1 MTILEIMKQIARQV
15 KDPIPQSITT
25 NDDTTNELLGYVED
39 AAGMIFND
47 YDWQVLNKT
56 GCINVQEGMQTV
68 DLPDDFD
75 SMTSYG
81 IYDKASCRVIRAET
95 MDERWERIVR
105 NTGAADNK
113 FAIQQNAIVFTA
125 PFTDERK
132 LFYTYKSSKYVKTRD
147 AAGNIVHVDVFTNDS
162 DEFVL
167 NPHLLIQAAIA
178 IRSLNLQL
186 GDATLRMQRYELLLE
201 KRKNKDAALYQSVPY
216 SQPDKVITASKIMGV
231 R

>member
-1 MTILEIMKQIARQV
+1 MKQIARQV
-15 KDPIPQSITT
+15 KDPVPQSITV

-56 GCINVQEGMQTV
+56 GCIDTHAGLQTV
-68 DLPDDFD
+68 DLPEDFD

-81 IYDKASCRVIRAET
+81 IYDKTGCRVITAET
-95 MDERWERIVR
+95 MDGRWERIVR
-105 NTGAADNK
+105 NTGADDNK

-167 NPHLLIQAAIA
+167 NPHLLVQAAIA

-186 GDATLRMQRYELLLE
+186 ADSTLRMQR
-201 KRKNKDAALYQSVPY
+201 
-216 SQPDKVITASKIMGV
+216 
-231 R
+231 

>member
-1 MTILEIMKQIARQV
+1 MKQIARQV
-15 KDPIPQSITT
+15 KDPVPQSITS

-47 YDWQVLNKT
+47 FDWQVLNKT
-56 GCINVQEGMQTV
+56 GCIDTHDGLQTV
-68 DLPDDFD
+68 DLPSDFD

-81 IYDKASCRVIRAET
+81 IYDKTHCRVITAET

-105 NTGAADNK
+105 NVSADDNK

-125 PFTDERK
+125 PFREERK
-132 LFYTYKSSKYVKTRD
+132 LFYTYKSTGFVKTHD
-147 AAGNIVHVDVFTNDS
+147 TAGNIVYTDTFANDG

-167 NPHLLIQAAIA
+167 NPHLLIQGAIA
-178 IRSLNLQL
+178 VRSVNLQL
-186 GDATLRMQRYELLLE
+186 ADSALRMQRYELLLE
-201 KRKNKDAALYQSVPY
+201 KRKNKDCALLQSVPY
-216 SQPDKVITASKIMGV
+216 TNPDKVITTSKIMGV